1 MTRTA
6 CTVLRGFCMT
16 RTACTVLRGFC
27 MTRTA
32 CTVLHGF
39 CMWNSLHDT
48 NSLHVFLHDTNSL
61 HGFARFSHDMW
72 LNPVP
77 LPCFFPV
84 RPYVGSSWS
93 WRTPRQG
100 GAERAPITVPSGHV
114 PRHRSAKQALAV
126 KVEWLAQRPT
136 STGSPNGP
144 LVLARPTSF
153 DGSPNLVSLTLVA
166 PMSQK
171 FQSSRGGRTA
181 ARFFFANGCEAPAA
195 RHSPAAPAQHRSLQ
209 PAEPAL

>member
-1 MTRTA
+1 
-6 CTVLRGFCMT
+6 
-16 RTACTVLRGFC
+16 

-100 GAERAPITVPSGHV
+100 GAERAPINVPSRHSAELALVTKCAERARAEQAPQCRAGTCRKVGTPVPSWHRGGGAVPSGHV
-114 PRHRSAKQALAV
+114 PSWHLTKRAEQAQCRAGTCRGTVAPRRSFEAGVEATV
-126 KVEWLAQRPT
+126 VEWLAQRL
-136 STGSPNGP
+136 STGSPNG

-153 DGSPNLVSLTLVA
+153 DGSPNT
-166 PMSQK
+166 
-171 FQSSRGGRTA
+171 G
-181 ARFFFANGCEAPAA
+181 
-195 RHSPAAPAQHRSLQ
+195 SPN
-209 PAEPAL
+209 

>member
-1 MTRTA
+1 
-6 CTVLRGFCMT
+6 
-16 RTACTVLRGFC
+16 

-100 GAERAPITVPSGHV
+100 GAERAPITVPSGH
-114 PRHRSAKQALAV
+114 
-126 KVEWLAQRPT
+126 
-136 STGSPNGP
+136 
-144 LVLARPTSF
+144 
-153 DGSPNLVSLTLVA
+153 
-166 PMSQK
+166 
-171 FQSSRGGRTA
+171 
-181 ARFFFANGCEAPAA
+181 
-195 RHSPAAPAQHRSLQ
+195 
-209 PAEPAL
+209 